1 MKRILKYLALFA
13 VLTALFA
20 ALSGS
25 ALADTGDPQEAELI
39 DLDLVFST
47 ETDLAVYVDGE
58 WSGALSGSYVCGE
71 TAQITAPSV
80 SGKVFS
86 HWEANGSVVS
96 YANPLNLTM
105 NAHTTLHAVYADS
118 APTAEAA
125 AGFTSVTRTTDGKSI
140 SFQAIAAPNGGG
152 VTGAGI
158 VYSTTATG
166 DSLVIGGTG
175 VTNVAAEKITDST
188 QTMPESVLDRNNCWM
203 LQVTPADANTVYH
216 ARAYMTNGAGTAY
229 GDVKDV
235 KLSELESGVSLIGKP
250 DGIDDVLDDL
260 RETFDPGSGDSG
272 DSGDN
277 GDNTPGYSGVGGGT
291 TTYTATVAETKNG
304 KVTVNPKA
312 AAEGAKVTVTVT
324 PDSGYE
330 VDTVTVKDADGKD
343 VAVTKNADG
352 TYTYTQPKGKA
363 TVTATF
369 KEKKEKDEGLTVEEL
384 LKMFTDLDP
393 NGWYLDDVRYCV
405 ENGMMNGV
413 ADDKFAPNGTT
424 TRAMIVTILYRLE
437 GEPVIRSGMPFDDV
451 KESDWYAKAVSWA
464 ESQGIVTGYGDGRFG
479 PNDPITREQLAA
491 ILYRYAQTKGQ
502 GFQGLWS
509 FKLDFPDA
517 GSVSDWATE
526 AMSWMVMNGI
536 INGMDGKLNP
546 QGNATRVQV
555 AAMVHRFCAKLAK

>member
-25 ALADTGDPQEAELI
+25 ALADTGDPQEADLI

-47 ETDLAVYVDGE
+47 ETDLVVYVDGE

-71 TAQITAPSV
+71 TAQITAPSSV

-96 YANPLNLTM
+96 YAKELKLTM
-105 NAHTTLHAVYADS
+105 NAHTTLYAVYANS
-118 APTAEAA
+118 APTAQAA

-166 DSLVIGGTG
+166 DSLVIDGEG

-216 ARAYMTNGAGTAY
+216 ARAYVTNGAGTAY

-272 DSGDN
+272 D
-277 GDNTPGYSGVGGGT
+277 NTPGYYDGAGT
-291 TTYTATVAETKNG
+291 ATYTPTVAEAANG
-304 KVTVNPKA
+304 KVTVDPKSA
-312 AAEGAKVTVTVT
+312 AAGKTVTITVT
-324 PDSGYE
+324 PDEGYE
-330 VDTVTVKDADGKD
+330 VDAVTVRDADGKD
-343 VAVTKNADG
+343 VPVTKNADG
-352 TYTYTQPKGKA
+352 TYSYTQPKGKV

-369 KEKKEKDEGLTVEEL
+369 KEKEENADGLTVEAL
-384 LKMFTDLDP
+384 LAQFTDLDP
-393 NGWYLDDVRYCV
+393 KGWYLDDVRYCV

-413 ADDKFAPNGTT
+413 ADGKFDPDGTA

-437 GEPVIRSGMPFDDV
+437 GEPVIRSGMPFSDV
-451 KESDWYAKAVSWA
+451 KESDWYARAVSWA
-464 ESQGIVTGYGDGRFG
+464 ESLGIVTGFEDGTFR
-479 PNDPITREQLAA
+479 PNAPITREQLAA

-509 FKLDFPDA
+509 FRLDFPDA
-517 GSVSDWATE
+517 GDVSDWATE
-526 AMSWMVMNGI
+526 AMSWMVMQGV
-536 INGMDGKLNP
+536 INGMDGALNP
-546 QGNATRVQV
+546 QGDATRVQI
-555 AAMVHRFCAKLAK
+555 AAMVHRFCELIK